1 MAQDPFK
8 QGVLTDS
15 LVFVSIR
22 SIPMKNPIRQLTVA
36 TGLLLAAACVLAAP
50 VAFEREATIDSNP
63 DTVWKFVG
71 DFNSVDI
78 WHPSVLTS
86 KLQGNTKPTRPGAIR
101 VLKLIGG
108 AELVEKLVKYSATE
122 KSYTF
127 TGVKSPLPV
136 KSYFMTISL
145 TPTADGK
152 TVMKWSSLFE
162 PNPGVDEDIATE
174 VVAIALD
181 GGLAKVVANFQR

>member
-1 MAQDPFK
+1 
-8 QGVLTDS
+8 
-15 LVFVSIR
+15 
-22 SIPMKNPIRQLTVA
+22 MKNPIRQLTVA
-36 TGLLLAAACVLAAP
+36 AGLLLAAACVAAAP
-50 VAFEREATIDSNP
+50 VNFEREATIDSNP

-71 DFNSVDI
+71 DFNAIDI

-86 KLQGNTKPTRPGAIR
+86 KLQGNTKSTRPGAIR

-108 AELVEKLVKYSATE
+108 AELVEKLVKYSSTE

-145 TPTADGK
+145 TPAPDGK
-152 TVMKWSSLFE
+152 TVMKWSSSFE